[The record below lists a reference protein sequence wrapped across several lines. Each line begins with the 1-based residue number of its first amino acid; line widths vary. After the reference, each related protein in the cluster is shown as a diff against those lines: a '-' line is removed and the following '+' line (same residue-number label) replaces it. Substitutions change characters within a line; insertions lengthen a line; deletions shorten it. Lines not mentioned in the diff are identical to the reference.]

1 MQDVMMAAQA
11 LYTEEQRMLLDN
23 FRRMADAEFAPLVD
37 KYEDLGHPPD
47 ADTLKALFTKCE
59 EFGLISGLVP
69 EADGGLEMNRMTY
82 GILYEELA
90 RIWPDLAIAVL
101 IQGHAALSLSML
113 ASPAQ
118 KKTYLEPV
126 MKAERICC
134 TCISEPEVGSNVV
147 EVKCRAERKG
157 DKIIVTG
164 QKLWISNAA
173 QSDFAVVV
181 TNLDDGISMVIVD
194 RVGADGEE
202 KYQVRELR
210 KMGLVGASTCEVFFE
225 GAETTTDHVLGKSGG
240 GLFQTLKLFESAR
253 VFVGLTS
260 IGIGQA
266 ALETAVL
273 YAGQR
278 SQHGKLIGGH
288 QLIQGYLADMATQ
301 LDAARLLCQ
310 RGLQLLDLGVR
321 CDTQTSMAK
330 WYSTE
335 AAVEIAGKA
344 VQIHGGVGITKE
356 FPVERHFRNAKIMPI
371 PDGTTEI
378 QKLVIGRNLT
388 GINAFS

>member
-11 LYTEEQRMLLDN
+11 IYTEEQRMILDN
-23 FRRMADAEFAPLVD
+23 FRRMAEAEFGPLVQ

-47 ADTLKALFTKCE
+47 AETLQALFAKCE

-101 IQGHAALSLSML
+101 IQGHAALCLSMM

-118 KKTYLEPV
+118 KKVYLEPL
-126 MKAERICC
+126 MRGERIGC

-157 DKIIVTG
+157 GNIYVTG
-164 QKLWISNAA
+164 QKLWISNGA

-181 TNLDDGISMVIVD
+181 CNLDDGISMVIVD
-194 RVGADGEE
+194 RYDEGNKDR
-202 KYQVRELR
+202 YDVREIH
-210 KMGLVGASTCEVFFE
+210 KMGLVGASTCELFFDA
-225 GAETTTDHVLGKSGG
+225 AETTEDHILGKSGS

-266 ALETAVL
+266 ALETAVK
-273 YAGQR
+273 YAGER

-288 QLIQGYLADMATQ
+288 QIIQGYLADMATQ

-310 RGLQLLDLGVR
+310 RGLQLLDIGVR

-330 WYSTE
+330 WYATE
-335 AAVEIAGKA
+335 MAVEVSGKA

-388 GINAFS
+388 GISAFS

>member
-1 MQDVMMAAQA
+1 MEHVMNAAQA
-11 LYTEEQRMLLDN
+11 IYTEEQRMLLDN
-23 FRRMADAEFAPLVD
+23 FRRMALAEFAPQAE
-37 KYEDLGHPPD
+37 KYENLGHPPD
-47 ADTLKALFTKCE
+47 ADTLKALFAKCE

-69 EADGGLEMNRMTY
+69 EADGGLEMNRMSY

-101 IQGHAALSLSML
+101 IQGHAALSLSIM
-113 ASPAQ
+113 ATPEQ
-118 KKTYLEPV
+118 KKTYLEPIL
-126 MKAERICC
+126 KSERIGC
-134 TCISEPEVGSNVV
+134 TCISEPDVGSNVR

-181 TNLDDGISMVIVD
+181 CNLDDGISMVIVD
-194 RVGADGEE
+194 REIGGEGE
-202 KYQVRELR
+202 NYKTRELR
-210 KMGLVGASTCEVFFE
+210 KMGLSGASTCEVYFD
-225 GAETTTDHVLGKSGG
+225 GAETTAEHVLGQDGSG
-240 GLFQTLKLFESAR
+240 LYQTLKLFESAR

-266 ALETAVL
+266 ALECAVA
-273 YAGQR
+273 YSKDRQ
-278 SQHGKLIGGH
+278 QHGKPIGGH
-288 QLIQGYLADMATQ
+288 QMIQAYLADMATQ

-335 AAVEIAGKA
+335 MAVEIAGKA
-344 VQIHGGVGITKE
+344 VQIHGGNGITRE
-356 FPVERHFRNAKIMPI
+356 FAVERHFRNAKVMPI

-388 GINAFS
+388 GLSAF

>member
-1 MQDVMMAAQA
+1 MQEAMNAAHA
-11 LYTEEQRMLLDN
+11 IYTDEQRMLLEN
-23 FRRMADAEFAPLVD
+23 FRRMAEAEFGPLVQ

-47 ADTLKALFTKCE
+47 ADTLKALFRKCE

-69 EADGGLEMNRMTY
+69 ESDGGLEMNRMTY

-113 ASPAQ
+113 ASPEQ
-118 KKTYLEPV
+118 KRIYLEPV
-126 MKAERICC
+126 LKADRICC

-147 EVKCRAERKG
+147 EVKCRAERRG
-157 DKIIVTG
+157 DKIYVSG
-164 QKLWISNAA
+164 QKLWISNGA

-181 TNLDDGISMVIVD
+181 CKLDDGISMVIVD
-194 RVGADGEE
+194 REGD

-210 KMGLVGASTCEVFFE
+210 KMGLVAASTTEIFFDE
-225 GAETTTDHVLGKSGG
+225 AETTADHVLGKSGS

-260 IGIGQA
+260 IGIAQS
-266 ALETAVL
+266 ALEAAVK
-273 YAGQR
+273 YAGER
-278 SQHGKLIGGH
+278 NQHGKLIGGH
-288 QLIQGYLADMATQ
+288 QLVQGHLAEMATD

-310 RGLQLLDLGVR
+310 RGLQLLDMGVR

-335 AAVEIAGKA
+335 KAVEIAGKA
-344 VQIHGGVGITKE
+344 IQLHGGNGITRE

-388 GINAFS
+388 GISAFS

>member
-1 MQDVMMAAQA
+1 MQEAMNAAHA
-11 LYTEEQRMLLDN
+11 IYTDEQRMLLEN
-23 FRRMADAEFAPLVD
+23 FRRMAEAEFGPLVQ

-47 ADTLKALFTKCE
+47 ADTLKALFRKCE

-69 EADGGLEMNRMTY
+69 ESDGGLEMNRMTY

-101 IQGHAALSLSML
+101 IQGHAALSLSMM
-113 ASPAQ
+113 ASPEQ
-118 KKTYLEPV
+118 KRIYLEPV
-126 MKAERICC
+126 LKADRICC

-147 EVKCRAERKG
+147 EVKCRAERRG
-157 DKIIVTG
+157 DKIYVSG
-164 QKLWISNAA
+164 QKLWISNGA

-181 TNLDDGISMVIVD
+181 CKLDDGISMVIVD
-194 RVGADGEE
+194 REGD

-210 KMGLVGASTCEVFFE
+210 KMGLVAASTTEIFFDE
-225 GAETTTDHVLGKSGG
+225 AETTADHVLGKSGS

-260 IGIGQA
+260 IGIAQS
-266 ALETAVL
+266 ALEAAVK
-273 YAGQR
+273 YAGER
-278 SQHGKLIGGH
+278 NQHGKLIGGH
-288 QLIQGYLADMATQ
+288 QLVQGHLAEMATD

-310 RGLQLLDLGVR
+310 RGLQLLDMGVR

-335 AAVEIAGKA
+335 KAVEIAGKA
-344 VQIHGGVGITKE
+344 IQIHGGNGITRE

-388 GINAFS
+388 GISAFS